1 MQDHPRVGRKCQSLW
16 IWQKWDHPK
25 KHALTDALF
34 EKKTCVIFQIFYAL
48 ILVIIHGPEVSF
60 FVCALL
66 RKRGAGVFLA
76 PKIQCWSYFLRSS
89 CVYVQGHALKIG
101 LRHRWKVVGG
111 KKTTAPYLTQKFCAI
126 IAMEAIFYFHH
137 VTLIFG
143 PDLDVNKV
151 L

>member
-1 MQDHPRVGRKCQSLW
+1 M
-16 IWQKWDHPK
+16 
-25 KHALTDALF
+25 LF
-34 EKKTCVIFQIFYAL
+34 LKNLCYFSIFYAL

-101 LRHRWKVVGG
+101 LRHR
-111 KKTTAPYLTQKFCAI
+111 
-126 IAMEAIFYFHH
+126 
-137 VTLIFG
+137 
-143 PDLDVNKV
+143 
-151 L
+151 